1 MPTRAPY
8 RRHSTR
14 FKLQVCRDI
23 RSGLVSRSESQRG
36 YRLSNSLLQ
45 QWLALFD
52 RNELDTG
59 GDDEALSNECSARI
73 AALERD
79 VSRLTSELQQLRQR
93 LRPDVAEGAQSGRD

>member
-14 FKLQVCRDI
+14 FKLQVCKDI
-23 RSGLVSRSESQRG
+23 RSGLVSRGESQRR

-45 QWLALFD
+45 QWLGLFD
-52 RNELDTG
+52 RDEFDAG
-59 GDDEALSNECSARI
+59 GDDEALSNECSARL

-79 VSRLTSELQQLRQR
+79 LSRLAMELERLRQR
-93 LRPDVAEGAQSGRD
+93 LGPEAVEGAQDRRG